1 MLRLLTLAAVAGFAA
16 AETCEDFDCT
26 QALSAANGGGA
37 SAQTVSVK
45 LVNRVR
51 TIRQNQIN
59 ISFFFF
65 LLHLL
70 LHVL

>member
-1 MLRLLTLAAVAGFAA
+1 MLRLLTLASVAGLAA
-16 AETCEDFDCT
+16 AETCSDFDCT
-26 QALSAANGGGA
+26 GALSADNGGGA

-59 ISFFFF
+59 IFFF
-65 LLHLL
+65 LLLHLL
-70 LHVL
+70 